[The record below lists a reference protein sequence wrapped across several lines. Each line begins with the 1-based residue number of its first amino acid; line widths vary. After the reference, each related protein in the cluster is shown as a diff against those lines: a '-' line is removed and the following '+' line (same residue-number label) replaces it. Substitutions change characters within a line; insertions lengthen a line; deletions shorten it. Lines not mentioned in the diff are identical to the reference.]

1 MLNGEKKL
9 NLQNKKSGLINPNSI
24 FFYLHLHLQRANAC
38 YSMTINHR
46 NSILNATTEVK
57 QSAWIN
63 PWIIKLIICLMVSEL
78 IQIVRHKNNSI
89 FSHYFNIISKS
100 LEKCFFWWFRKSTR
114 YCIAGMMCNSKGRF
128 CWDGPSFDRCVY
140 QNKSSRSEDCLCL
153 CVCVQKYLICLNI
166 STFLEQLFK
175 QVWKID

>member
-1 MLNGEKKL
+1 
-9 NLQNKKSGLINPNSI
+9 
-24 FFYLHLHLQRANAC
+24 
-38 YSMTINHR
+38 
-46 NSILNATTEVK
+46 
-57 QSAWIN
+57 
-63 PWIIKLIICLMVSEL
+63 MVSEL

-153 CVCVQKYLICLNI
+153 CVCMQKYLICLNI

-175 QVWKID
+175 QVWKIDQEKIFFLLWLIVVSVSQKIFFLLELQSCI